1 MKNFSNT
8 VEPLTS
14 AISLRNCIFLTQND
28 TYLNIYLTV
37 YINKR
42 NKKAINNILT

>member
-8 VEPLTS
+8 VKPLTS
-14 AISLRNCIFLTQND
+14 AISLRSYIFLTQND
-28 TYLNIYLTV
+28 TYLNIHLTV

-42 NKKAINNILT
+42 NNKEINNILT